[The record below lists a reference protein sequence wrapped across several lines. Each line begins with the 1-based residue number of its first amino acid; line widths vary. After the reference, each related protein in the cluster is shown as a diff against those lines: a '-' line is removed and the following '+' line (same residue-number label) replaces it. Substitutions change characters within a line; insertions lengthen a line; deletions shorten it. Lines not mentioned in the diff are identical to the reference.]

1 MEKSTDV
8 KGLVLAALKRNG
20 RVRAA
25 DLVRETGFSRVYVHR
40 FLRELMDEG
49 RIELIGKANQAH
61 YVPAGGSRAGGGTP
75 GTALR
80 LHRILRNTGLRE
92 DAVLEEIKREG
103 GLFERISPNAAEI
116 FTYAFTEM
124 LNNAIEHSGSGVI
137 DVLVMRDVKALS
149 FDISDRGVGIFNNI
163 MKKKHLASVMEA
175 IQDLLKGKETT
186 APAFHSGEGIFF
198 TSKIADRFIIR
209 SFGKKLTFDNE
220 IGEIFVRDV
229 KRPVLGTKV
238 FFSFVPGGRK
248 RLKDVFDQFTDEDLS
263 FSKTTVKVRLYHEG
277 AEYVS
282 RSQARR
288 ILVGLERFR
297 TVELDFSKVETVGQG
312 FADEVFR
319 VWHSRHPD
327 ISIMPVNAGENV
339 EFMIRHV
346 TAG

>member
-1 MEKSTDV
+1 MKKPIDIRGLILAGLKEKGTIRASDV
-8 KGLVLAALKRNG
+8 
-20 RVRAA
+20 
-25 DLVRETGFSRVYVHR
+25 VRETGFSRVWVHR
-40 FLRELMDEG
+40 FLRELVGEG
-49 RIELIGKANQAH
+49 KIELVGKANLAR
-61 YVPAGGSRAGGGTP
+61 YVAAGALGAAGSNP
-75 GTALR
+75 GERLR
-80 LHRILRNTGLRE
+80 LHRILRNAGLRE
-92 DAVLEEIKREG
+92 DAVLEGVKREG
-103 GLFERISPNAAEI
+103 GVYERISPNTAEI
-116 FTYAFTEM
+116 FTYAFTEI
-124 LNNAIEHSGSGVI
+124 LNNAIEHSGSGMI
-137 DVLVMRDVKALS
+137 DILVMRDVKALS
-149 FDISDRGVGIFNNI
+149 FDISDKGVGIFNNI
-163 MKKKHLASVMEA
+163 MKKKGLASVMEA

-198 TSKIADRFIIR
+198 TSKIADRFVIR

-238 FFSFVPGGRK
+238 FFSVGLGGRK
-248 RLKDVFDQFTDEDLS
+248 RLKDIFDQFTDENLS

-277 AEYVS
+277 ADYVS

-288 ILVGLERFR
+288 VLVGLERFK
-297 TVELDFSKVETVGQG
+297 TVELDFSKVETIGQG

-327 ISIMPVNAGENV
+327 IHIIPVNAGENV